1 MTASALLSPA
11 IRRPSRPW
19 NASST
24 ASFTSFVSAGSA
36 VWLSKG
42 RMATVLMFG
51 SPPPAKP
58 YRHPLSARAS
68 VLTAPAPN
76 RRIEHRRRVHHDH
89 RKLKTSPL
97 LREIHA
103 GARRHRLGVDFRP
116 AARQHFPLPPPLRLE
131 DACAATR
138 LPIIERVAVLREPP
152 DADTRVPAP
161 TTEDRGVR
169 RGRPH
174 DAERRPQHPHR
185 REQRAEIL
193 FRIRPDRRIGDDGG
207 RARTESQRPHVIE
220 PQRVRWCDARL
231 TAPAPALLIVLILP
245 PEPDRGVVR
254 RQRGQ
259 SPSDG
264 GVSIRWG
271 QRLRHQRR
279 RRAREAGQERT
290 GGNVGEC
297 YPRVKRKMLRSHELN
312 PDAVTG
318 GCSGCARPA
327 RSPRARRAPKPPG
340 RTRCRSRPDGAAANG

>member
-1 MTASALLSPA
+1 LTLPRTTASALLSPA

-42 RMATVLMFG
+42 RMATVLMLG

-76 RRIEHRRRVHHDH
+76 RGIEHRPRVHHDH

-103 GARRHRLGVDFRP
+103 SARRHPLGAESGA
-116 AARQHFPLPPPLRLE
+116 AARHPPPLPPPLRLQ
-131 DACAATR
+131 DARAATR
-138 LPIIERVAVLREPP
+138 RPIIERVAVLREPP

-161 TTEDRGVR
+161 PSAPARTTKDHGVR

-185 REQRAEIL
+185 RDQRAEIL

-207 RARTESQRPHVIE
+207 RARTDSQRPHVIE
-220 PQRVRWCDARL
+220 PQRIRWCDARL
-231 TAPAPALLIVLILP
+231 PAPAPALLIVLIRSEEHTSEL
-245 PEPDRGVVR
+245 
-254 RQRGQ
+254 Q
-259 SPSDG
+259 SLAYL
-264 GVSIRWG
+264 VCRLLLEKKKHNSI
-271 QRLRHQRR
+271 
-279 RRAREAGQERT
+279 ET
-290 GGNVGEC
+290 
-297 YPRVKRKMLRSHELN
+297 
-312 PDAVTG
+312 PDATT
-318 GCSGCARPA
+318 
-327 RSPRARRAPKPPG
+327 KQK
-340 RTRCRSRPDGAAANG
+340 

>member
-1 MTASALLSPA
+1 MVIWTWRRVTSVRPWPAWYATGTSGSYRLTLPRTTASALLSPA

-19 NASST
+19 NAWST

-42 RMATVLMFG
+42 RMATVLMLG

-103 GARRHRLGVDFRP
+103 GARRHPLGVEFRP
-116 AARQHFPLPPPLRLE
+116 GARQHFPLPPPLRLE
-131 DACAATR
+131 DARAATR
-138 LPIIERVAVLREPP
+138 LPIIE
-152 DADTRVPAP
+152 RVPAP

-185 REQRAEIL
+185 RDQRAEIL
-193 FRIRPDRRIGDDGG
+193 FRIRPDRRIGDDGR

-220 PQRVRWCDARL
+220 P
-231 TAPAPALLIVLILP
+231 
-245 PEPDRGVVR
+245 
-254 RQRGQ
+254 
-259 SPSDG
+259 
-264 GVSIRWG
+264 
-271 QRLRHQRR
+271 
-279 RRAREAGQERT
+279 
-290 GGNVGEC
+290 
-297 YPRVKRKMLRSHELN
+297 
-312 PDAVTG
+312 
-318 GCSGCARPA
+318 
-327 RSPRARRAPKPPG
+327 
-340 RTRCRSRPDGAAANG
+340 

>member
-1 MTASALLSPA
+1 MTLPRTTASALLSPA
-11 IRRPSRPW
+11 SRSPSRRW

-103 GARRHRLGVDFRP
+103 GARRHPLGVEFGA
-116 AARQHFPLPPPLRLE
+116 AARQHLPLSPPLRLE
-131 DACAATR
+131 DARAATR

-152 DADTRVPAP
+152 DADTRVRAPSSAPAP
-161 TTEDRGVR
+161 TAEDQGVR

-185 REQRAEIL
+185 RDQRAEIL
-193 FRIRPDRRIGDDGG
+193 LRIRPDRRIGDDGG

-220 PQRVRWCDARL
+220 PQRIRRCDASAAWPESKRRRSL
-231 TAPAPALLIVLILP
+231 DPLGPTAAAPTAPAGAGSRPRAH
-245 PEPDRGVVR
+245 R
-254 RQRGQ
+254 RQC
-259 SPSDG
+259 
-264 GVSIRWG
+264 
-271 QRLRHQRR
+271 RR
-279 RRAREAGQERT
+279 VLSAGQAE
-290 GGNVGEC
+290 NVAAS
-297 YPRVKRKMLRSHELN
+297 RVKPGVGHRWMLRM
-312 PDAVTG
+312 
-318 GCSGCARPA
+318 
-327 RSPRARRAPKPPG
+327 RSPCPIAASAPSPET
-340 RTRCRSRPDGAAANG
+340 TRPNTV

>member
-1 MTASALLSPA
+1 MTFPRTTASALLSPA

-42 RMATVLMFG
+42 RMATVLMLG

-58 YRHPLSARAS
+58 YRHPLSASAS

-103 GARRHRLGVDFRP
+103 GARRHPLGVEFGA
-116 AARQHFPLPPPLRLE
+116 AARQHLPLSPPLRLE
-131 DACAATR
+131 DARAATR

-152 DADTRVPAP
+152 DADTRVRAPPSAPAA
-161 TTEDRGVR
+161 TAEDHGVR

-185 REQRAEIL
+185 RDQRAEIL
-193 FRIRPDRRIGDDGG
+193 LWIRPDRRIGDDGG

-220 PQRVRWCDARL
+220 PQRIWWCDARL

-254 RQRGQ
+254 RQRGP
-259 SPSDG
+259 SPNDG
-264 GVSIRWG
+264 GISIRWG

-279 RRAREAGQERT
+279 RRAPADRQEPPR
-290 GGNVGEC
+290 GHVGEG
-297 YPRVKRKMLRSHELN
+297 YPRGQRENVPPPEVK
-312 PDAVTG
+312 PA
-318 GCSGCARPA
+318 SGPRGASRGAPPTPT
-327 RSPRARRAPKPPG
+327 PRARP
-340 RTRCRSRPDGAAANG
+340 